1 MNKTKTVLLALL
13 TMLLWGSLF
22 PMVKLGFS
30 AYSVVS
36 TADILLFAGIRFVI
50 CGAVICVF
58 SAVRD
63 GKSYRTLKGSVVP
76 VLLSG
81 LFAIILHYAFTY
93 LGLEL
98 TASSKT
104 ALIKQIGALLYVCFS
119 FVFIKQ
125 DRPTVQKIVAAAVGF
140 LGIAVLN
147 ISSDG
152 FTFAIGDVL
161 ILCAS
166 FCTVFANVISKRVF
180 AKVPPVTATGVSQLF
195 GGAVLLAVGLAR
207 GGRVELA
214 FDPSI
219 WIMVYICTAS
229 IVSYCIWYGIVKD
242 GELSRLFIIKF
253 AEPVFA
259 CIFGAIILNEN
270 IWQIQY
276 LAAFV
281 LVSGAVWFS
290 NIKFKKS
297 HKISNNGEEK

>member
-1 MNKTKTVLLALL
+1 MFAMNKAKTVLLALL

-30 AYSVVS
+30 AYNVVN

-50 CGAVICVF
+50 CGAVICAF
-58 SAVRD
+58 AAVRD
-63 GKSYRTLKGSVVP
+63 GKSYRTLRGSVIP

-125 DRPTVQKIVAAAVGF
+125 DRPTVQKIVAAVVGF

-195 GGAVLLAVGLAR
+195 GGAVLLAVGLAM
-207 GGRVELA
+207 GGRVQLA
-214 FDPSI
+214 LDASI
-219 WIMVYICTAS
+219 WIMVYICAAS

-253 AEPVFA
+253 AEPIFA
-259 CIFGAIILNEN
+259 CIFGAIILNED

-276 LAAFV
+276 LAAFL

-290 NIKFKKS
+290 NIKFKNP
-297 HKISNNGEEK
+297 IR

>member
-1 MNKTKTVLLALL
+1 
-13 TMLLWGSLF
+13 MLLWGSLF

-30 AYSVVS
+30 VYGVVS
-36 TADILLFAGIRFVI
+36 TADILLFAGVRFVI
-50 CGAVICVF
+50 CGSVICAY

-63 GKSYRTLKGSVVP
+63 GRSYRTLKGSVVP

-81 LFAIILHYAFTY
+81 LFSIILHYAFTY

-104 ALIKQIGALLYVCFS
+104 ALIKQMGALLYVCFS

-125 DRPTVQKIVAAAVGF
+125 DKPTVQKIVSAAIGF

-152 FTFAIGDVL
+152 FTFAVGDAL

-195 GGAVLLAVGLAR
+195 GGAVLLAVGLAM
-207 GGRVELA
+207 GGRVR
-214 FDPSI
+214 FSSGDSI

-242 GELSRLFIIKF
+242 GELSKLFIIKF

-259 CIFGAIILNEN
+259 CVFGAIILNEN

-276 LAAFV
+276 LAAFL

-290 NIKFKKS
+290 NIKMNQNTNKS
-297 HKISNNGEEK
+297 SGGRNGI

>member
-1 MNKTKTVLLALL
+1 
-13 TMLLWGSLF
+13 MLLWGSLF

-30 AYSVVS
+30 VYGVVS
-36 TADILLFAGIRFVI
+36 TADILLFAGVRFVI
-50 CGAVICVF
+50 CGSVICAY

-63 GKSYRTLKGSVVP
+63 GRSYRTLKGSVVP

-81 LFAIILHYAFTY
+81 LFSIILHYAFTY

-104 ALIKQIGALLYVCFS
+104 ALIKQMGALLYVCFS

-125 DRPTVQKIVAAAVGF
+125 DRPTVQKIVSAAIGF

-152 FTFAIGDVL
+152 FTFAVGDAL

-195 GGAVLLAVGLAR
+195 GGAVLLAVGLAM
-207 GGRVELA
+207 GGRVR
-214 FDPSI
+214 FSSGDSI

-242 GELSRLFIIKF
+242 GELSKLFIIKF

-259 CIFGAIILNEN
+259 CVFGAIILNEN

-276 LAAFV
+276 LAAFL

-290 NIKFKKS
+290 NIKMNQNTNKS
-297 HKISNNGEEK
+297 SGGRNGI